1 MSTDVMIYADDLT
14 KRFGSL
20 RALDRIRFEV
30 SRGEVVGFLGPNG
43 AGKSTTMRI
52 LTCFISPSDGT
63 AKVHGHDVFDEPL
76 EVRRKIGYLPQR
88 APLYQDMLVWDY
100 LRFVADM
107 RGLDPTTFKSRMR
120 KIVEVCGL
128 AQVLGMDINTL
139 SHGYRQRVGLGQ
151 ALLHDPPILILDEP
165 TSDLDPNEKAEVI
178 RYIKEIGKE
187 RTILLSTHNL
197 AEVETACAR
206 AIIISKGRIVA
217 DGPLDEIR
225 ARSGKIRYTLSVS
238 EQTAERGKAPSVA
251 EVQSALRALAGV
263 RGVNELP
270 TDEKAHAFELAGD
283 QDGDLRSDL
292 FRLVVSKG
300 WTLLELRR
308 DSQTLED
315 VFRDLTKGDERRDRR
330 LGRDADDDGEAAD
343 KKDTPE
349 RSESPKEVAASGG

>member
-1 MSTDVMIYADDLT
+1 MSTDVMIYANDLS

-20 RALDRIRFEV
+20 RALDRVNFEV
-30 SRGEVVGFLGPNG
+30 RRGEVVGFLGPNG

-52 LTCFISPSDGT
+52 LTCFISPTDGT

-100 LRFVADM
+100 LRFMAEM
-107 RGLDPTTFKSRMR
+107 RGLDVPTFKTRMR

-128 AQVLGMDINTL
+128 AQVLGKDIGTL

-151 ALLHDPPILILDEP
+151 ALVHDPPILILDEP
-165 TSDLDPNEKAEVI
+165 TSDLDPNEKAELI
-178 RYIKEIGKE
+178 KYIKEIGKE

-197 AEVETACAR
+197 NEVETACAR
-206 AIIISKGRIVA
+206 AIIVSKGRIVA

-225 ARSGKIRYTLSVS
+225 SRSGKIRYVLSVS
-238 EQTAERGKAPSVA
+238 ESAAEKGKAPTA
-251 EVQSALRALAGV
+251 TEVQSSLRAMAGV
-263 RGVNELP
+263 RDVTELP
-270 TDEKAHAFELAGD
+270 TDEKASTFELSGD

-292 FRLVVSKG
+292 FRLVVAKG

-308 DSQTLED
+308 DAQTLED
-315 VFRDLTKGDERRDRR
+315 VFRDLTKGDERRDR
-330 LGRDADDDGEAAD
+330 GFAADDDRD
-343 KKDTPE
+343 DNT
-349 RSESPKEVAASGG
+349 RSSNDHSEQPPNVAAASGG